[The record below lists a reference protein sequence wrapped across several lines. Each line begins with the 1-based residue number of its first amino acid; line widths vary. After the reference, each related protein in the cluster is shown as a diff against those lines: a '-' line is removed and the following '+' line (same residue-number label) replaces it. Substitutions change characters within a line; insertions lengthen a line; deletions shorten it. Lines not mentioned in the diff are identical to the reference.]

1 MWMHEAHWAFLSALS
16 QANWIASTLFTALDP
31 PRSQRSNHD
40 LRSDCWSRP
49 KTCSAS
55 AVVFVS
61 FAAVSSSWYSDE
73 QRLNSTRVGLSVS
86 KYPRFQVAFSLLVCC
101 QHHNYLIH
109 PLLKPSRQQWRPQLH
124 TTTHIP
130 QATIPHLCSV
140 YLYSTQRQI
149 TPTTTHPIL
158 DSASP
163 AAKMLSSQR

>member
-1 MWMHEAHWAFLSALS
+1 MNCIHFLYCSRAAALVRWFRYQPRRLYNVQTMAFAQTVGLDRKHAQHQQWLSS
-16 QANWIASTLFTALDP
+16 
-31 PRSQRSNHD
+31 H
-40 LRSDCWSRP
+40 SRP
-49 KTCSAS
+49 YHHT
-55 AVVFVS
+55 
-61 FAAVSSSWYSDE
+61 WYSDE

-86 KYPRFQVAFSLLVCC
+86 KYPRFQVSFSLLVCC

-124 TTTHIP
+124 PTTHIP

-163 AAKMLSSQR
+163 VAKMLSSQR